1 MTPHDNLVNQTCIPE
16 NDGYLFNTFQKN
28 FETGESTAQ
37 TKMAKANTKFHH
49 WRYSIVEGRMSV
61 KPVADGKNCLYQN

>member
-28 FETGESTAQ
+28 FETDEE
-37 TKMAKANTKFHH
+37 KNFFRVYNPDKN
-49 WRYSIVEGRMSV
+49 
-61 KPVADGKNCLYQN
+61 GKSKHQISPLEI